1 MISERLKFIA
11 SLIPPAKTLADV
23 GCDHGLLI
31 IEAFEKYGLEYAVAI
46 DNKEQPLKSAHE
58 NIKKHPF
65 FPKVRFSLSDGL
77 ADLKEGEA
85 EAIVIAGIGGILMTE
100 ILKKGLE
107 RHRKAKFILQ
117 ANRNLFELRKFLY
130 DARMEIASE
139 RIIFEDGQYYEII
152 VSRAARKPLNY
163 TEEDLIFG
171 PVLRRER
178 HPLFIRK
185 LEEELKRYQE
195 IGYENVREKIERI
208 KEQLYE
214 NQNDR

>member
-1 MISERLKFIA
+1 
-11 SLIPPAKTLADV
+11 
-23 GCDHGLLI
+23 
-31 IEAFEKYGLEYAVAI
+31 
-46 DNKEQPLKSAHE
+46 
-58 NIKKHPF
+58 
-65 FPKVRFSLSDGL
+65 
-77 ADLKEGEA
+77 
-85 EAIVIAGIGGILMTE
+85 
-100 ILKKGLE
+100 
-107 RHRKAKFILQ
+107 
-117 ANRNLFELRKFLY
+117 
-130 DARMEIASE
+130 MEIASE
-139 RIIFEDGQYYEII
+139 KIIFEDGQYYEII

>member
-77 ADLKEGEA
+77 ADLKEGSRSNRDCRYRR
-85 EAIVIAGIGGILMTE
+85 ILMTE
-100 ILKKGLE
+100 ILKGLE
-107 RHRKAKFILQ
+107 
-117 ANRNLFELRKFLY
+117 
-130 DARMEIASE
+130 
-139 RIIFEDGQYYEII
+139 
-152 VSRAARKPLNY
+152 
-163 TEEDLIFG
+163 
-171 PVLRRER
+171 
-178 HPLFIRK
+178 
-185 LEEELKRYQE
+185 
-195 IGYENVREKIERI
+195 
-208 KEQLYE
+208 
-214 NQNDR
+214 